1 MLLVPSVFFI
11 FPKSMVWR
19 RFLWPGQPMFYLQ
32 RAGVLF
38 VMTVV
43 LSSGNG
49 GTKMLNKFEHLM
61 RKVVRE

>member
-1 MLLVPSVFFI
+1 
-11 FPKSMVWR
+11 MVGR

-43 LSSGNG
+43 LNSGNG

-61 RKVVRE
+61 RKMVRE